1 MEFIK
6 KHRIGLIVTGVIL
19 VLVIL
24 MFFGIKNAFFSNM
37 GQSVYG
43 NRLDGI
49 EKYPIDDA
57 VIKDIE
63 TTLKDTGNI
72 NSFKY
77 ELKGRL
83 MNFIIEVNA
92 DVDLTTSRAFA
103 DKIAEKLSEDIKSFY
118 DIQVYLT
125 CSDKESELYPTIG
138 YKHKTS
144 VGFKWNNN

>member
-63 TTLKDTGNI
+63 TTLKDTENI

-103 DKIAEKLSEDIKSFY
+103 DKIAEKLSDDIKSFY

>member
-72 NSFKY
+72 SSFKY

-125 CSDKESELYPTIG
+125 CIDKESELYPTIG

>member
-19 VLVIL
+19 VFL
-24 MFFGIKNAFFSNM
+24 MFFGVKNAFFSNM

-72 NSFKY
+72 SSFKY

-103 DKIAEKLSEDIKSFY
+103 DKIAEKLSDDIKSFY

>member
-6 KHRIGLIVTGVIL
+6 IHRIGLIVTGVIL

-24 MFFGIKNAFFSNM
+24 MFFGVKNAFFSNM

-72 NSFKY
+72 SSFKY

-103 DKIAEKLSEDIKSFY
+103 DKIAEKLSDDIKSFY

>member
-1 MEFIK
+1 MKFIK

-103 DKIAEKLSEDIKSFY
+103 DKIAEKLSDDIKSFY

>member
-37 GQSVYG
+37 AQSVYG

-72 NSFKY
+72 SSFKY

-103 DKIAEKLSEDIKSFY
+103 DKIAEKLSDDIKSFY

>member
-72 NSFKY
+72 SSFKY

-103 DKIAEKLSEDIKSFY
+103 DKIAEKLSDDIRSFY

>member
-63 TTLKDTGNI
+63 TTLKDTGSV
-72 NSFKY
+72 NSFTY

-103 DKIAEKLSEDIKSFY
+103 DKIAEKLSDDIKGFY
-118 DIQVYLT
+118 DIQVYLICT
-125 CSDKESELYPTIG
+125 DKESELYPTIG

>member
-103 DKIAEKLSEDIKSFY
+103 DKIAEKLSDDIKSFY

-144 VGFKWNNN
+144 VGFKWTNN

>member
-1 MEFIK
+1 
-6 KHRIGLIVTGVIL
+6 
-19 VLVIL
+19 
-24 MFFGIKNAFFSNM
+24 
-37 GQSVYG
+37 
-43 NRLDGI
+43 
-49 EKYPIDDA
+49 
-57 VIKDIE
+57 
-63 TTLKDTGNI
+63 
-72 NSFKY
+72 
-77 ELKGRL
+77 

-103 DKIAEKLSEDIKSFY
+103 DKIAEKLSDDIKSFY

>member
-49 EKYPIDDA
+49 EKYPIDEA

-63 TTLKDTGNI
+63 TTLKDTGSVS
-72 NSFKY
+72 SFTY

-103 DKIAEKLSEDIKSFY
+103 DKIAEKLSDDIKEFY

-125 CSDKESELYPTIG
+125 CTDKESELYPTIG

-144 VGFKWNNN
+144 VGFNWNNN

>member
-24 MFFGIKNAFFSNM
+24 MFFGVKNAFFSNM

-72 NSFKY
+72 SSFKY

-103 DKIAEKLSEDIKSFY
+103 DKIAEKLSDDIKSFY
-118 DIQVYLT
+118 DMQVYLT